1 MAQIEASNDDGIQV
15 NEHTGNMRIGPSADV
30 NTILRSLMKRK
41 RITRLD
47 LLGRTEDQAD
57 D

>member
-1 MAQIEASNDDGIQV
+1 MQPIPPPPEGDV
-15 NEHTGNMRIGPSADV
+15 NPLTGNRKASTVTDV